1 MFDTL
6 DMGASGLMAQRTRLD
21 TIAANIANAQS
32 TRDPVTGQVNPYRRR
47 FVVFSPGQPNQPARP
62 GVHVA
67 GIKLDPSPLQR
78 RFEPGHPDADP
89 QGYVSY
95 PNVDLAVE
103 YVNALEASRAYEANV
118 SMMEVTKA
126 MINASLRL
134 IA

>member
-1 MFDTL
+1 MFDAL

-21 TIAANIANAQS
+21 TIAANIANAN
-32 TRDPVTGQVNPYRRR
+32 TTHDAAGKVNPYRRR
-47 FVVFSPGQPNQPARP
+47 FVMFAAGQPGEPSKP

-67 GIKLDPSPLQR
+67 GVRVDPSPLQR
-78 RFEPGHPDADP
+78 RFEPGHPDADA

-95 PNVDLAVE
+95 PNIDLAVE

>member
-6 DMGASGLMAQRTRLD
+6 DMAASGLLAQRTRLD
-21 TIAANIANAQS
+21 TIAANIANA
-32 TRDPVTGQVNPYRRR
+32 TTTHDAAGKVNPYRRR
-47 FVVFSPGQPNQPARP
+47 FVVFAAGQPNEPSKA

-67 GIKLDPSPLQR
+67 NVRVDPSPFQR
-78 RFEPGHPDADP
+78 RFEPGHPDADA

-95 PNVDLAVE
+95 PNIDLSVE

-118 SMMEVTKA
+118 SMMEVSKA

>member
-1 MFDTL
+1 MFDAL

-21 TIAANIANAQS
+21 TIAANIANAN
-32 TRDPVTGQVNPYRRR
+32 TTHDATGKVNPYRRR
-47 FVVFSPGQPNQPARP
+47 FVVFAAGRPSQPAKA

-67 GIKLDPSPLQR
+67 GVRVDPSPLQR
-78 RFEPGHPDADP
+78 RFEPGHPDADA

-95 PNVDLAVE
+95 PNIDLAVE

-118 SMMEVTKA
+118 SMMEVSKA

-134 IA
+134 IG

>member
-1 MFDTL
+1 MFDAL

-21 TIAANIANAQS
+21 TIAANIANANTTHDAS
-32 TRDPVTGQVNPYRRR
+32 GKVNPYRRR
-47 FVVFSPGQPNQPARP
+47 FVVFAAGQPDQAAKP
-62 GVHVA
+62 GVRVA
-67 GIKLDPSPLQR
+67 SVQVDPSPLQR
-78 RFEPGHPDADP
+78 RFEPGHPDADA

-95 PNVDLAVE
+95 PNIDLAME

-134 IA
+134 IG

>member
-1 MFDTL
+1 MFDAL

-21 TIAANIANAQS
+21 TIAANIANAN
-32 TRDPVTGQVNPYRRR
+32 TTHDATGKVNPYRRR
-47 FVVFSPGQPNQPARP
+47 FVMFAAGQPTRPDKP

-67 GIKLDPSPLQR
+67 GVRIDPSPFQR
-78 RFEPGHPDADP
+78 RFEPGHPDADG

-95 PNVDLAVE
+95 PNIDLAVE

-118 SMMEVTKA
+118 SMMEVSKA

-134 IA
+134 IG

>member
-1 MFDTL
+1 MFQAL
-6 DMGASGLMAQRTRLD
+6 DMGASGLLAQRTRLD
-21 TIAANIANAQS
+21 TIAANIANANTTHDAS
-32 TRDPVTGQVNPYRRR
+32 GKVNPYRRR
-47 FVVFSPGQPNQPARP
+47 FVVFAAGQQNQPGRP

-67 GIKLDPSPLQR
+67 SVNLDPSPLQR
-78 RFEPGHPDADP
+78 RFEPGHPDADA

-118 SMMEVTKA
+118 SMMEVSKA

-134 IA
+134 IG